1 MIVFLTHKINPKV
14 FCPNF
19 GGHFT
24 RRRGDGVRRT
34 EGSGLKN
41 NQNKTVPLGEEG
53 RAKRREFKNTCYSI
67 FQLLPPYGYC
77 LWRSCLRSLCNHK
90 QVCIALTY
98 SQHSIFKKRQSSL
111 SGGSSKTTLHS
122 EFLDA
127 STSLSMTIW
136 IHRFYP
142 PRLAATPPCRQ
153 RGEPEWDEQ
162 VRARTS
168 HGQTSILL
176 TLNKYILQKTFENAC
191 IQRRLFVHLQCK
203 MIDEGPASPSFSFL

>member
-1 MIVFLTHKINPKV
+1 MLQYFPTP
-14 FCPNF
+14 
-19 GGHFT
+19 T
-24 RRRGDGVRRT
+24 RLRRT
-34 EGSGLKN
+34 PSCSR
-41 NQNKTVPLGEEG
+41 G
-53 RAKRREFKNTCYSI
+53 RIIHTTTFPA
-67 FQLLPPYGYC
+67 
-77 LWRSCLRSLCNHK
+77 H
-90 QVCIALTY
+90 
-98 SQHSIFKKRQSSL
+98 QHSKLSLLGKRDEQL
-111 SGGSSKTTLHS
+111 CCGGSSKTTLHP

-136 IHRFYP
+136 
-142 PRLAATPPCRQ
+142 LAATPPCKQ

-162 VRARTS
+162 VRERTS